1 MRKLVE
7 DSTKGGNNPRV
18 AKCGSG
24 LAEGV
29 TGFENKKGW
38 CYKAYKVIQTGNK
51 QPQKKKIEI
60 KQKQKK
66 KENKG
71 WFRKIIGAPKGTQG
85 IIKFIIFNILD
96 NKLNV
101 GPASS
106 QIVGTTWRQGINYI
120 KLNKK
125 SKPVPYSNNG
135 KPKIQKAPKNKI
147 ESNKQIGISK
157 NIINNPNNQSKNRQQ
172 SSNPNNNRNA
182 NTRSNSSND
191 KNRRE
196 APHSSEIYEIK
207 SALSGMCLDIRGN
220 SKRNGANIIQW
231 PCNHKN
237 NQRFEI

>member
-71 WFRKIIGAPKGTQG
+71 WFRKIIGAPKGTKG
-85 IIKFIIFNILD
+85 IIKFIIF
-96 NKLNV
+96 
-101 GPASS
+101 
-106 QIVGTTWRQGINYI
+106 
-120 KLNKK
+120 
-125 SKPVPYSNNG
+125 
-135 KPKIQKAPKNKI
+135 
-147 ESNKQIGISK
+147 
-157 NIINNPNNQSKNRQQ
+157 
-172 SSNPNNNRNA
+172 
-182 NTRSNSSND
+182 
-191 KNRRE
+191 
-196 APHSSEIYEIK
+196 
-207 SALSGMCLDIRGN
+207 IR
-220 SKRNGANIIQW
+220 
-231 PCNHKN
+231 
-237 NQRFEI
+237 